1 VVAVEVLVETL
12 VHQQIKMQTQEDLV
26 VVAVTLE
33 QKELEIHLLLI
44 QLKEQ
49 MEQMELEEVK
59 VVAVVEHLQQLPD
72 VQVVDKYQM
81 QLLVLEQTMDQV
93 EMVYLIQIL
102 DLLVLINR
110 QTVVMAH
117 LLELVVEVEE
127 MVDQVL

>member
-1 VVAVEVLVETL
+1 
-12 VHQQIKMQTQEDLV
+12 M
-26 VVAVTLE
+26 
-33 QKELEIHLLLI
+33 
-44 QLKEQ
+44 
-49 MEQMELEEVK
+49 EEVK
-59 VVAVVEHLQQLPD
+59 VVAVVEHLQQLAD

>member
-1 VVAVEVLVETL
+1 
-12 VHQQIKMQTQEDLV
+12 
-26 VVAVTLE
+26 
-33 QKELEIHLLLI
+33 
-44 QLKEQ
+44 

-59 VVAVVEHLQQLPD
+59 VVAVVEHLQQLAD